1 MFSIVTIQRCINC
14 LLLVLIFSIELSAVA
29 LPASIEFNWNAEEVE
44 LVEMSDTAEDKKET
58 AEHDLDKDST
68 PLILLLHHFGP
79 VCSNSACQM
88 STEVA
93 IPEMDII
100 VPPPKF

>member
-1 MFSIVTIQRCINC
+1 M
-14 LLLVLIFSIELSAVA
+14 AA
-29 LPASIEFNWNAEEVE
+29 PLPSEFDLNAEEVE

-79 VCSNSACQM
+79 VSSNNTSQM
-88 STEVA
+88 STEVT